1 MSMKKESIIIQIITI
16 ILITSSVFYP
26 FLLCLTIPFCVITIG
41 LLYEKIKYKN
51 ELLDVMYMCSSK
63 SIVGQA
69 CLSKSLNEL
78 TRQNEKIDVFKRLN
92 KWLVLR
98 EELLSNLNNEC
109 ESKGNQNL
117 KSVYG
122 YALDI
127 SSKIHSGEIDINRN

>member
-26 FLLCLTIPFCVITIG
+26 LLLCLTIPFCVITIG

-51 ELLDVMYMCSSK
+51 ELLDVMYICSSK

-69 CLSKSLNEL
+69 CLSNLLKEL
-78 TRQNEKIDVFKRLN
+78 TRKNEKIDVFKRLN
-92 KWLVLR
+92 KWIDLR
-98 EELLSNLNNEC
+98 EELLSKLNNEC
-109 ESKGNQNL
+109 ESKGNKNL
-117 KSVYG
+117 RNIYY

-127 SSKIHSGEIDINRN
+127 TSKIHSGEIDIDRN